1 LWDHLHA
8 SCPQVGVSTSKIIS
22 LIIWASRVLWEN
34 SRFVQGHSWAA
45 ERKIG
50 QYATVTVLVEE
61 IGWLKDIL
69 HIKISSVWQW
79 WKF

>member
-34 SRFVQGHSWAA
+34 SRFVQGHSCAA